1 MFNVQC
7 SMIRLRRLL
16 TIGICIVILIVACDR
31 SPNSSNSDNPDGIA
45 SRRSTPASSESCRL
59 VEHEMGET
67 EVCGQP
73 QKVAALSP
81 HILDSMLAL
90 GVQPAAYAE
99 SEDSKIQIQTYDN
112 PAEQIPYLGKW
123 LTTQPIKVGDRKS
136 PSLERLALVQ
146 PDLIIGEY
154 FNNKDEYSF
163 LTQIA
168 PTVLFSDS
176 HRANELQS
184 WQQDIQGI
192 AEALGK
198 EAQGSE
204 LLKAFDEQI
213 AQAREA
219 LQPVLQK
226 YPRIFLISSNL
237 TTHVYSQ
244 PESTTAR
251 LLKEIGFEIVQP
263 EGTKGEAEISWEI
276 LPQIETDLI
285 IVLSYSDDSFH
296 DWEDTVRQKWA
307 QNPLLN
313 SMPVSQQGRVYFVDY
328 YLWGSHTRG
337 PLTDKLILEA
347 LPDLLL
353 DSVEAEE
360 AK

>member
-1 MFNVQC
+1 M
-7 SMIRLRRLL
+7 SKLRRLL
-16 TIGICIVILIVACDR
+16 TIGICIVILVVACDR
-31 SPNSSNSDNPDGIA
+31 SPDSSTSDRPT
-45 SRRSTPASSESCRL
+45 SASSESCRL
-59 VEHEMGET
+59 VKHEMGET

-73 QKVAALSP
+73 EQVAALSP

-99 SEDSKIQIQTYDN
+99 SVNLNIQTYDN
-112 PAEQIPYLGKW
+112 PTEQIPYLGQW
-123 LTTQPIKVGDRKS
+123 VTTQPIGLGDRKS
-136 PSLERLALVQ
+136 PSLERLAQLQ
-146 PDLIIGEY
+146 PDLILGEEW
-154 FNNKDEYSF
+154 NNQDEYSL

-168 PTVLFSDS
+168 PTLLFSDTK
-176 HRANELQS
+176 NPDEPQS

-192 AEALGK
+192 AKALGK

-204 LLKAFDEQI
+204 LLKAFEEQI
-213 AQAREA
+213 AHARKA
-219 LQPVLQK
+219 LQPVVQK

-263 EGTKGEAEISWEI
+263 EGTKGEAEISQEI

-307 QNPLLN
+307 QNPLLK

-337 PLTDKLILEA
+337 PLTDKLILES

>member
-1 MFNVQC
+1 
-7 SMIRLRRLL
+7 
-16 TIGICIVILIVACDR
+16 
-31 SPNSSNSDNPDGIA
+31 
-45 SRRSTPASSESCRL
+45 
-59 VEHEMGET
+59 
-67 EVCGQP
+67 
-73 QKVAALSP
+73 
-81 HILDSMLAL
+81 MLAL

-99 SEDSKIQIQTYDN
+99 SIDLEIQTYNN
-112 PAEQIPYLGKW
+112 PQEQIPYLGQW
-123 LTTQPIKVGDRKS
+123 VTTQPIGIGDRKS
-136 PSLERLALVQ
+136 PSLERLTMIQ

-163 LTQIA
+163 LAQIA

-192 AEALGK
+192 AKALGK
-198 EAQGSE
+198 QAQAEE
-204 LLKAFDEQI
+204 LLKAFDLPI
-213 AQAREA
+213 AQARTA

-226 YPRIFLISSNL
+226 YPRVFLISSNL

-263 EGTKGEAEISWEI
+263 EETKGDREISQEI
-276 LPQIETDLI
+276 LSQIKTDLI
-285 IVLSYSDDSFH
+285 IVLSYSDDSF
-296 DWEDTVRQKWA
+296 DNWEDKVRKKWA

-313 SMPVSQQGRVYFVDY
+313 SMLVSQKGRVYFVNH

-337 PLTDKLILEA
+337 PLTDQLILEA

-353 DSVEAEE
+353 GSVERE
-360 AK
+360 KT